1 MDLFKLLGGGAQFD
15 KKRFS
20 HDVQLFEVN
29 CLYFMV
35 SRGYFN
41 LLKSYFPFQGPAKN
55 GSTKNSAATDADKR
69 SQLLS
74 EIDILND
81 SPQKKQQ
88 PKQQTSN
95 NKVQNDQDESGTIA
109 QGESVTIETPEQA
122 NVFRKSKRIRVYGT
136 DIPNPFSTFEDLTTY
151 HDLKP
156 LLYKNIKQSKY
167 TSPTPIQMQSIPIIL
182 HGRDLM
188 ACAPTGSGKTL
199 AYLLPI
205 LQDLDKPSKVGYR
218 ALIIAPTRELAQQ
231 IDRELS
237 IIGASTNLKVNVLT
251 KATAAHKAQNPQ
263 QRQKFDVLISTPLR
277 LVHAVREKE
286 IDLRNV
292 RHLVLDEAD
301 KLLELGFLEQTDEIF
316 AACSSTTIRKSLF
329 SATFSSTVEELA
341 QSVMKNPIRVV
352 VGARN
357 AATDTIK
364 QELIFTGNEAG
375 KMVALRQYIQKGIR
389 PPVLIFVQSIDRAKE
404 LFRELVFDGI
414 NVEVIHSDRTKAQ
427 RDSIIN
433 QFRLGRIWVLIAT
446 ELMARGLDFKG
457 VNLVINYDFPQSVAS
472 YIHRI
477 GRTGRAGRAGEAVTY
492 YTKDDLQYL
501 KSVVNVMRESGCD
514 VPEWMLNLKKPNHN
528 QRKDIRKGIE
538 RETIDSTPK
547 RDRNAAAK
555 KKEMI
560 EASKK
565 RKKQQK
571 QQEKNKKNKTKQSSS
586 SETTPS
592 SPAS

>member
-1 MDLFKLLGGGAQFD
+1 TFN
-15 KKRFS
+15 KKRFK
-20 HDVQLFEVN
+20 HDTELFE
-29 CLYFMV
+29 
-35 SRGYFN
+35 
-41 LLKSYFPFQGPAKN
+41 GPAKSN
-55 GSTKNSAATDADKR
+55 ASKNSVATNVEKR
-69 SQLLS
+69 SQLLN

-81 SPQKKQQ
+81 SPAKPTTHNVKHDQQ
-88 PKQQTSN
+88 E
-95 NKVQNDQDESGTIA
+95 QDKFDSTA
-109 QGESVTIETPEQA
+109 QGGSITVETPEQA
-122 NVFRKSKRIRVYGT
+122 TAFRKSKRIRVYGT
-136 DIPNPFSTFEDLTTY
+136 DIPNPFSTFEDLSTY
-151 HDLKP
+151 HNLKP
-156 LLYKNIKQSKY
+156 LLYKNIRKSKY
-167 TSPTPIQMQSIPIIL
+167 ASPTPIQTQSIPIIL

-205 LQDLDKPSKVGYR
+205 LQDLDKPSKIGYR

-237 IIGASTNLKVNVLT
+237 RISEGTNLKINVLT

-263 QRQKFDVLISTPLR
+263 QRQKFDILISTPLR
-277 LVHAVREKE
+277 LVHAIRENE
-286 IDLRNV
+286 IDLSHI

-301 KLLELGFLEQTDEIF
+301 KLLDLGFLEQTDEIF

-329 SATFSSTVEELA
+329 SATFSSTVEDLA

-364 QELIFTGNEAG
+364 QELIFTGNESG

-404 LFRELVFDGI
+404 LFHELVYDGI
-414 NVEVIHSDRTKAQ
+414 NVEVIHSERTKAQ
-427 RDSIIN
+427 RDNIIN
-433 QFRLGRIWVLIAT
+433 QFRLGKIWVLIAT

-477 GRTGRAGRAGEAVTY
+477 GRTGRAGRQGEAVTY

-514 VPEWMLNLKKPNHN
+514 VPEWMLNLKKPNHQ
-528 QRKDIRKGIE
+528 QRREIRRGVE

-547 RDRNAAAK
+547 RDKLAADK
-555 KKEMI
+555 KK
-560 EASKK
+560 
-565 RKKQQK
+565 
-571 QQEKNKKNKTKQSSS
+571 
-586 SETTPS
+586 
-592 SPAS
+592 